1 MSSSAPPSDE
11 ARPVRLHI
19 SPLPQPLATDS
30 SDLVSRLSLFGAPL
44 SGFSIHKKPSLDTSF
59 AFITLSLTKQQ
70 YNALRKSLNGVK
82 FKGAVI
88 NIEEAKAPDFPI
100 RAEAMILQNEDE
112 RTFGNEAQ
120 LYKRRALALREQ
132 RLLQRR
138 LYHVRK
144 GHYQFGK
151 CERGRLRATERDI
164 RQSPSTFRIRIGNK
178 AKIVKCKK
186 QKLWGKARGG
196 DVNDLIWKFVD
207 DEGGKRGEVAIGRWV
222 NGKGD
227 EIEIVKKERV
237 STGDFP
243 TSKVAELEDELTGS
257 TMEDA
262 EIEVV
267 PSNSVPVKEES
278 AEERIHRLENE
289 KNLRILQDMF
299 GEDRQETDVVASTTN
314 PTRSNDDATDDDD
327 AIFDIISSG
336 MQIQAPDLNDGP
348 AINYDFADQS
358 IINVADSVTNG
369 LYDDIEPSTTAA
381 ATTDGK
387 DTQDMSAVTGVQNDE
402 GPNSRDFSASPSSS
416 ESDQEEYNDNN
427 TNEAYDSDSS
437 NSDDETPSS
446 GDSETDSSSSSS
458 ESDSEHEFMGDE
470 TEPAQT
476 VASSKEPEKKLP
488 PDLTG
493 GPMKNVVTERLRSL
507 FNPDESGDL
516 FSLVQNSDVSDY
528 DSDVDHLDK
537 QEEEEEEEGGGGEEE
552 ETEREGDN
560 DAEQTKRS
568 SSPFIEPNVVED
580 DDEEGAAPLARPR
593 SQKVKYSKPTT
604 RSLENIPLLFPHP
617 DSAFLNAQTQFSRA
631 STRPALSRIEWEK
644 EFFEKRGEWMRKA
657 KRRRRD
663 VVRMFRRKEGDN
675 PVRRRGGNKQ
685 SVDSVDGNL

>member
-1 MSSSAPPSDE
+1 MSSSAPLSDE

-19 SPLPQPLATDS
+19 SPLPQSLATGS

-44 SGFSIHKKPSLDTSF
+44 SGFSIHKKPTLDTSF

-100 RAEAMILQNEDE
+100 RAVAMIQQNEDE
-112 RTFGNEAQ
+112 NTFGNETQ

-151 CERGRLRATERDI
+151 CERGRLRATERDV
-164 RQSPSTFRIRIGNK
+164 RRSPPTFRIKIGNK

-196 DVNDLIWKFVD
+196 DINDLVWKFVD
-207 DEGGKRGEVAIGRWV
+207 DESGTRSEVAIGRWV

-227 EIEIVKKERV
+227 EIEIVKREKVNARYC
-237 STGDFP
+237 P
-243 TSKVAELEDELTGS
+243 TSKAEFEDELTGS

-262 EIEVV
+262 EIEIV

-278 AEERIHRLENE
+278 EEERIQRLENE

-299 GEDRQETDVVASTTN
+299 GEERQETDVASTTN
-314 PTRSNDDATDDDD
+314 PTRSNDDDDATDDDD
-327 AIFDIISSG
+327 AIFNIIGSG
-336 MQIQAPDLNDGP
+336 TQTQASALNDGP
-348 AINYDFADQS
+348 AIEYDFEDQS
-358 IINVADSVTNG
+358 IINVADSVSNG
-369 LYDDIEPSTTAA
+369 LYDNIEMSTTV
-381 ATTDGK
+381 ATTTDDK
-387 DTQDMSAVTGVQNDE
+387 DTQDMSAAITGVQNDE
-402 GPNSRDFSASPSSS
+402 GPNSRDSSASPSS

-427 TNEAYDSDSS
+427 SNEAYDSDSS
-437 NSDDETPSS
+437 NSDLGASPNS
-446 GDSETDSSSSSS
+446 DSESDDSSSSS
-458 ESDSEHEFMGDE
+458 ESESEQEFIGDE
-470 TEPAQT
+470 TKPAQT
-476 VASSKEPEKKLP
+476 GASMKEPEKKLST
-488 PDLTG
+488 DLTG

-507 FNPDESGDL
+507 FNPDESRDF
-516 FSLVQNSDVSDY
+516 FSLVQNSDISDY
-528 DSDVDHLDK
+528 DSDVNHLDR
-537 QEEEEEEEGGGGEEE
+537 QEEEEGEQ
-552 ETEREGDN
+552 ETEHERNN
-560 DAEQTKRS
+560 DSQQINQS
-568 SSPFIEPNVVED
+568 SSPFIGPQVVED
-580 DDEEGAAPLARPR
+580 YEEGAASLARPG
-593 SQKVKYSKPTT
+593 SQKVQYSKATT
-604 RSLENIPLLFPHP
+604 RSLENVPLLFPHP

-631 STRPALSRIEWEK
+631 PSGPPLSRIEWEK

-663 VVRMFRRKEGDN
+663 VVRMVRRKAGDN

>member
-1 MSSSAPPSDE
+1 MSSATLSDE

-30 SDLVSRLSLFGAPL
+30 SDLVSRLSLFGVPL
-44 SGFSIHKKPSLDTSF
+44 SGFSIHKKPTLDTSF

-70 YNALRKSLNGVK
+70 YNALRNSLNGVK

-112 RTFGNEAQ
+112 KTFGNEAQ

-164 RQSPSTFRIRIGNK
+164 RQSPPTFRIKIGNK

-207 DEGGKRGEVAIGRWV
+207 DEGEKRSEVAIGRWV

-227 EIEIVKKERV
+227 EIETVKKERV
-237 STGDFP
+237 SVGDFP
-243 TSKVAELEDELTGS
+243 ISKAELEDELMGS
-257 TMEDA
+257 TMENA
-262 EIEVV
+262 EIEIV
-267 PSNSVPVKEES
+267 PSNSVPVEEES
-278 AEERIHRLENE
+278 AEERMRRLENE
-289 KNLRILQDMF
+289 KNLRILHDMF
-299 GEDRQETDVVASTTN
+299 GEDRQETDFVSTTN
-314 PTRSNDDATDDDD
+314 PTRSNDDDDATDDDD
-327 AIFDIISSG
+327 AIFNIISSG
-336 MQIQAPDLNDGP
+336 TQTQAPEFNDGP
-348 AINYDFADQS
+348 AIHYDFADQLV
-358 IINVADSVTNG
+358 NVADSVSNG
-369 LYDDIEPSTTAA
+369 LYDDIEPSTTVA

-387 DTQDMSAVTGVQNDE
+387 DTQDMSAVSGVQNDE
-402 GPNSRDFSASPSSS
+402 GSNSRKFSTSPTSS
-416 ESDQEEYNDNN
+416 ESEQEEYNDNN

-437 NSDDETPSS
+437 NSDDEVPPST
-446 GDSETDSSSSSS
+446 DSESDGSSSSS
-458 ESDSEHEFMGDE
+458 ESDTEHEFVGHE

-476 VASSKEPEKKLP
+476 VVSEPEKKLR

-507 FNPDESGDL
+507 FNPDESRDV
-516 FSLVQNSDVSDY
+516 FSWVQNSDVSDY
-528 DSDVDHLDK
+528 DGDVDHLE
-537 QEEEEEEEGGGGEEE
+537 EEEEEEEGGGGEGGEG
-552 ETEREGDN
+552 ETEHEGDN
-560 DAEQTKRS
+560 DGEQTMRS
-568 SSPFIEPNVVED
+568 SSPFIEPQLVED
-580 DDEEGAAPLARPR
+580 DEVAALARPR
-593 SQKVKYSKPTT
+593 SQKVKYFKPTT

-617 DSAFLNAQTQFSRA
+617 ESAFLNSQTQFSRA
-631 STRPALSRIEWEK
+631 PTRPALSRIEWEK

-663 VVRMFRRKEGDN
+663 VVRMVRRKEGDN
-675 PVRRRGGNKQ
+675 PVRHRGGNKQ
-685 SVDSVDGNL
+685 SIDSVDGNL